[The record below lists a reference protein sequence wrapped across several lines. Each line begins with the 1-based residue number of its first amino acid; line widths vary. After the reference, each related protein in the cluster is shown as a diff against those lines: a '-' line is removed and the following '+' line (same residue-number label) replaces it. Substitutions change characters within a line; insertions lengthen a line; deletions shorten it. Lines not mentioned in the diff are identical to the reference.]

1 MLPLSICIICNLYF
15 FISILSS
22 YNNPTSYTQDPI
34 CLMIVSELKLF
45 LTTKDREVSGLEI
58 ENVVKFL
65 NNFILYSRPYS
76 NRSPY
81 VTKDREVSDLEV
93 KSDPMKRNPRHP

>member
-1 MLPLSICIICNLYF
+1 
-15 FISILSS
+15 
-22 YNNPTSYTQDPI
+22 
-34 CLMIVSELKLF
+34 MIVSELKLF

-81 VTKDREVSDLEV
+81 VIKDREVSDLEV
-93 KSDPMKRNPRHP
+93 EVDPMKRNPHNP

>member
-15 FISILSS
+15 FKSILSS

-34 CLMIVSELKLF
+34 CLMIVSELKL

-58 ENVVKFL
+58 EDVVNFL

-81 VTKDREVSDLEV
+81 VIKDR
-93 KSDPMKRNPRHP
+93 

>member
-1 MLPLSICIICNLYF
+1 
-15 FISILSS
+15 
-22 YNNPTSYTQDPI
+22 
-34 CLMIVSELKLF
+34 MIVSELKLF

-81 VTKDREVSDLEV
+81 VIKDREVSDLEV
-93 KSDPMKRNPRHP
+93 EADPMKRNPHNP